1 MDTRDLTS
9 QKYFNQTG
17 ITLEVDPSVDAEEFD
32 IFNSLDLLARLT
44 GAPDGSWITVS
55 RGGGGEDFLSLEVK
69 NDLFKYPS
77 KYFIFN
83 VEEGLDFEL
92 SVDSI
97 YLREESHYQGIGT
110 RSVILSIRQAKELGF
125 RAVTL
130 FAAGNAISRGMFFGY
145 HVWPTL
151 GFDAPLPGHILS
163 KLPRK
168 LQGGVLLSDLMRT
181 SEGIKWWYD
190 NGVGLA
196 LEFALENSSVS
207 WELLSK
213 YVEAKGISI

>member
-1 MDTRDLTS
+1 MDTRDLIS

-17 ITLEVDPSVDAEEFD
+17 ITLKVDPSVDDEEFD
-32 IFNSLDLLARLT
+32 IFNSLDLLARLA
-44 GAPDGSWITVS
+44 GAPDDSCITVS
-55 RGGGGEDFLSLEVK
+55 LGGEDSFNLEVK
-69 NDLFKYPS
+69 NNLFKYPS
-77 KYFIFN
+77 KYIIVN
-83 VEEGLDFEL
+83 TEKGLGLEL
-92 SVDSI
+92 AVDSI
-97 YLREESHYQGIGT
+97 YVREEFQDQGIGA

-125 RAVTL
+125 HSVTL

-151 GFDAPLPGHILS
+151 GFDAPLPGHMLS
-163 KLPRK
+163 KLPQE
-168 LQGGVLLSDLMRT
+168 LQGSMLLSDLMRT
-181 SEGIKWWYD
+181 SEGIRWWYD

-196 LEFALENSSVS
+196 LEFALEDDSVS

>member
-1 MDTRDLTS
+1 
-9 QKYFNQTG
+9 
-17 ITLEVDPSVDAEEFD
+17 
-32 IFNSLDLLARLT
+32 LLARLT
-44 GAPDGSWITVS
+44 GAPDGSCIAVS
-55 RGGGGEDFLSLEVK
+55 LGGEDSFNLEVK

-77 KYFIFN
+77 KYIIVN
-83 VEEGLDFEL
+83 TEKGLHLEL
-92 SVDSI
+92 VVDSI
-97 YLREESHYQGIGT
+97 YVRQEFQDQGIGA

-163 KLPRK
+163 KLPNELR
-168 LQGGVLLSDLMRT
+168 GCMRLSDLMRT
-181 SEGIKWWYD
+181 SDGIKWWYD

-196 LEFALENSSVS
+196 LEFALEDNSVS